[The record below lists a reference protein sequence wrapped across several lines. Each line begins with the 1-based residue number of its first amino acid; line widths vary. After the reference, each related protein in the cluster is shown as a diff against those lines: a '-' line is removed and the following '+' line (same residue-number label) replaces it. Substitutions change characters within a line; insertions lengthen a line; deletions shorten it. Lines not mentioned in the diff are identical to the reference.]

1 MTRLS
6 PTLATC
12 LVTSLMSGIAYAQSQ
27 DAFDS
32 ADRNGNGRIELDEL
46 QPISDRAFAAWDT
59 NGDNRIR
66 GEEFIRG
73 LHRAWSGEDLRLDES
88 AFATGW
94 RNWFEAK
101 QPDFSSADD
110 DSDGRLSEKELHE
123 AVNAADLMGGWQGA
137 EDGYL
142 TPQEFRAG
150 LKTIGDADGN
160 GSVEKNEYSSTLI
173 AVIVHSGEPTAV
185 TTQTTSAS
193 EAGQSSGANIGI
205 AAGDIIPLAS
215 WGMDQIYSTGW
226 SAEAL
231 FDTPVYGASGDRI
244 GDVEDL
250 VVGSD
255 GKLISLVAEVG
266 GFWDI
271 GDTHV
276 SVPWDKVT
284 IRKDGTAQIPVTED
298 TADQYGFF
306 NDQPTQAELSE
317 NVVSGLDDQELGPR
331 AWRASELIG
340 DLARIRDNNQYRGY
354 GYVSDLIF
362 SEGRVLATIIDRDAG
377 YGLRGPYALPY
388 YGYGYG
394 WTPGSRYYD
403 LPYNRED
410 ASRIVPFDYDRL

>member
-1 MTRLS
+1 M
-6 PTLATC
+6 
-12 LVTSLMSGIAYAQSQ
+12 
-27 DAFDS
+27 
-32 ADRNGNGRIELDEL
+32 
-46 QPISDRAFAAWDT
+46 
-59 NGDNRIR
+59 
-66 GEEFIRG
+66 
-73 LHRAWSGEDLRLDES
+73 
-88 AFATGW
+88 
-94 RNWFEAK
+94 
-101 QPDFSSADD
+101 
-110 DSDGRLSEKELHE
+110 
-123 AVNAADLMGGWQGA
+123 NAADLMGGWQGA

-160 GSVEKNEYSSTLI
+160 GSVEKNEYANTLVP
-173 AVIVHSGEPTAV
+173 VIVHSGEPTAV
-185 TTQTTSAS
+185 TTQTTSPSAN
-193 EAGQSSGANIGI
+193 AGQSSGANIGV
-205 AAGDIIPLAS
+205 AAGDIIPLES
-215 WGMDQIYSTGW
+215 WGIDQIYSTGW

-231 FDTPVYGASGDRI
+231 FDTPVYGASSDRI

-306 NDQPTQAELSE
+306 NDQLTQAELSE
-317 NVVSGLDDQELGPR
+317 NAVSGLDDQELGPR

-340 DLARIRDNNQYRGY
+340 DLARIRENNQYRGY

-388 YGYGYG
+388 YGYRYG
-394 WTPGSRYYD
+394 WTPGNRYYD